1 MIGHYQGNVAAA
13 RRSWATAHRKEVV
26 GFTRAYVA
34 AIDWLYDG
42 TNREEAERILTG
54 NLPQMSRELARTSY
68 DLLLDRNGGFL
79 RQGKVDIEGLKTVL
93 RLRSRYTEPQSVLTA
108 PTIKYY
114 DPSYYENRNGRQLL
128 SLMRRFQ
135 MGTSGWKN
143 RSYEEHGSRSGR
155 FRQPFLQKALKR

>member
-79 RQGKVDIEGLKTVL
+79 FYARAKSIL
-93 RLRSRYTEPQSVLTA
+93 R
-108 PTIKYY
+108 
-114 DPSYYENRNGRQLL
+114 D
-128 SLMRRFQ
+128 
-135 MGTSGWKN
+135 
-143 RSYEEHGSRSGR
+143 
-155 FRQPFLQKALKR
+155 LKRCSGCAAGILNRKVCSPLQQ